1 MRTLLIWI
9 GGIALLA
16 ATFID
21 TIAVIG
27 RHVGLPLI
35 GSIELM
41 QAAVL
46 VSSSIGIVVATL
58 DNSHARVRL
67 LVDRLQAPK
76 RLIADRFSDG
86 LTLVFL
92 VGVLAGSVWLAIDL
106 WDGHEQSEMLGVPW
120 DVLRLIANLSLLT
133 AAAILALR
141 VVRRTRQ

>member
-67 LVDRLQAPK
+67 LVDRLQAPM

-141 VVRRTRQ
+141 VVRKTRQ